1 MSGELLE
8 KWMEIFR
15 KGKIGSFIIF
25 FYSRLFYVYLIVP
38 GKEGSEDGP
47 PSSPIKEK
55 PLSKKKKEK
64 EKEKPPVEALPPPG
78 PLVPLGSRPKDRL
91 AKRPR
96 YKGWSLQL
104 VL

>member
-1 MSGELLE
+1 MKTKSGELLE

-15 KGKIGSFIIF
+15 KGKIGS
-25 FYSRLFYVYLIVP
+25 LIYTILYFLADCISVP
-38 GKEGSEDGP
+38 GKEGSEDAP
-47 PSSPIKEK
+47 PNSPIKEK
-55 PLSKKKKEK
+55 PPSKKKK

-96 YKGWSLQL
+96 
-104 VL
+104 